1 VFLAS
6 YMTSDAAQWYTLIKK
21 NHGTPTWA
29 EFDKLVH
36 QRFGPPICGNA
47 LGVLIQLQRKTTV
60 ADYQSKFLALVT
72 RCTDLVKKHQI
83 DIFTNGLHNPLKTD
97 VELEAPTTLED
108 AMALAR
114 TYEQRLNMGN
124 EPAPRPQQCSSG
136 RTGTAAK
143 PLALPVL
150 ATAMTSSTPR
160 MKRLT

>member
-1 VFLAS
+1 V
-6 YMTSDAAQWYTLIKK
+6 
-21 NHGTPTWA
+21 
-29 EFDKLVH
+29 VH
-36 QRFGPPICGNA
+36 SHQEEPRHANVGRIRQARAPA
-47 LGVLIQLQRKTTV
+47 LRSTYLQQCAWGV
-60 ADYQSKFLALVT
+60 DYQSKFLALVT

-114 TYEQRLNMGN
+114 TYEQRLNMGK
-124 EPAPRPQQCSSG
+124 EPAPRPQQCSFG

-143 PLALPVL
+143 PLALPAL